1 MRFALLA
8 ALLLAACME
17 PREAAPAGA
26 EKAAPRVEPIELARG
41 CNQQRQA
48 PVTFSNPA
56 RPDMITVRAEGPS
69 CDQAVLTFVLR
80 NAEGDVLWAMA
91 DTMRGMTISDPPFTD
106 AQVSEFLRMWSEAR
120 SDRTGELPEWT
131 EGAESLQAAHA
142 DEGGVISTPFTRA
155 DYESNRARNLSM
167 LCMLNG
173 HESGQCLIIDPLSNA
188 PTIMMFQGA

>member
-1 MRFALLA
+1 MRAVLFVTLLA
-8 ALLLAACME
+8 LAACGQAR
-17 PREAAPAGA
+17 PAATTEAA
-26 EKAAPRVEPIELARG
+26 APHIEPIEIAQG

-56 RPDMITVRAEGPS
+56 RPDMITVRAEGPT
-69 CDQAVLTFVLR
+69 CDQAVLTFILR

-91 DTMRGMTISDPPFTD
+91 ETMRAMTISDPPFTD
-106 AQVSEFLRMWSEAR
+106 ARVSDFLRMWSEAR
-120 SDRTGELPEWT
+120 SDRTSELPEWT

-142 DEGGVISTPFTRA
+142 DEGGVISTPFTRD
-155 DYESNRARNLSM
+155 DYEMNRSRNLPM

-173 HESGQCLIIDPLSNA
+173 HESGQCLIIDPLSSA